1 VEKSGGGEWWWRVVG
16 NDEFLLW
23 LELPARQLESAMT
36 DEEKGSHFWLLILD
50 VR

>member
-1 VEKSGGGEWWWRVVG
+1 MVVEGGGKRRVFV
-16 NDEFLLW
+16 W
-23 LELPARQLESAMT
+23 LELPVRQLESAMT